1 MPRMTR
7 PKAIVLPDSAL
18 VSSPKEAGAKAP
30 THEVV
35 SQQPYYLCA
44 PSDVQKSTKADGHL
58 PKGAK
63 VWLLSRGDGAMCQV
77 QNEAGKKVMTAIS
90 GLRKLR

>member
-1 MPRMTR
+1 MPRMLR
-7 PKAIVLPDSAL
+7 PKATVLPDSAL
-18 VSSPKEAGAKAP
+18 VFSSKEARAKGP
-30 THEVV
+30 THEVM

-44 PSDVQKSTKADGHL
+44 ASDVQEYTKADGHL
-58 PKGAK
+58 SKGAK

-77 QNEAGKKVMTAIS
+77 QDEAGKQVITAIS

>member
-1 MPRMTR
+1 MPECCIPAT
-7 PKAIVLPDSAL
+7 VLPDSAF
-18 VSSPKEAGAKAP
+18 SSSTEARAKGP

-35 SQQPYYLCA
+35 SQQPYYLRA
-44 PSDVQKSTKADGHL
+44 PSDVQERTKADGHF

-63 VWLLSRGDGAMCQV
+63 VWLLSRGEGAMCQV
-77 QNEAGKKVMTAIS
+77 QDEAGKQVMTALS